1 MQSIHG
7 HEVLQMMIASGEPY
21 STASL
26 EAAIIAR
33 FGADASFSYLLGR
46 KFKRGGAGG
55 VSTEK
60 GEVCCR
66 RGGV

>member
-26 EAAIIAR
+26 R
-33 FGADASFSYLLGR
+33 RQSSPLRRRCTFSYLLGR